1 MYVRWYGAHMQ
12 MCAFM
17 LRSLPLYPMTDTPAT
32 PDLAHELQLW
42 HAGHRAVAGVDEAG
56 RGALAGPVVAAAVIL
71 PCHVPLAGVWAAV
84 RDSKLLRPA
93 ARVRLAQQIQ
103 AEAAAWAVGVVPA
116 PLIDAMGIAA
126 ATRRAMAEAIAAL
139 RPAPDAL
146 LVDWVRL
153 PLIHLPQLCVAKA
166 DSRMVSVAAA
176 SILAKVARDRLLA
189 ELDAVYPAYGFA
201 HHKGYGTRQ
210 HLAALAEAGPCV
222 EHRRSFAPVM
232 AAPRLFD
239 GDEAPLP

>member
-1 MYVRWYGAHMQ
+1 MIDA
-12 MCAFM
+12 
-17 LRSLPLYPMTDTPAT
+17 PAT
-32 PDLAHELQLW
+32 PDLAHEVQLW

-71 PCHVPLAGVWAAV
+71 PCHALPAGVWAEV

-93 ARVRLAQQIQ
+93 VRVRLAAQVQ

-116 PLIDAMGIAA
+116 PLIDTIGIAA
-126 ATRRAMAEAIAAL
+126 ATRRAMADAIAAL
-139 RPAPDAL
+139 HPEPDAL

-153 PLIHLPQLCVAKA
+153 PLVNLPQLCVAKA

-176 SILAKVARDRLLA
+176 SILAKVTRDRLLA
-189 ELDAVYPAYGFA
+189 ELDARYPDYGFA

-210 HLAALAEAGPCV
+210 HLAALAAVGPCA
-222 EHRRSFAPVM
+222 EHRHSFAPVM

-239 GDEAPLP
+239 GDEAPPP